1 MLIDSAVSHISRSL
15 HPRHAVHGGV
25 FFKFEYRDPKDFCI
39 KTACYLSRH
48 SVHLFQAHYVQL
60 LLHFMLSCY
69 LNYSDVCLD
78 EVEFQLRNQLKL
90 FFFFCPMSMYTLYS
104 IGGPVTLLLGC
115 LQFTITVTVYFNTLM
130 VTHPSANP
138 CPSCLTIQFFS

>member
-78 EVEFQLRNQLKL
+78 EVEFQLRNQLRL
-90 FFFFCPMSMYTLYS
+90 FFFLPHEHVHIVRTVLEA
-104 IGGPVTLLLGC
+104 PLLC
-115 LQFTITVTVYFNTLM
+115 
-130 VTHPSANP
+130 S
-138 CPSCLTIQFFS
+138 